1 MVNKKIVRPVVNS
14 SVFKLGNES
23 SFEYTEAYNNLRTNI
38 MFALAANDNGKKA
51 VVVSSACPSECK
63 STLSSNL
70 AISLAKLQ
78 HKVLIID
85 ADLRRPTL
93 HRIFGFKPDCGL
105 SDILL
110 NQSADNAI
118 VGIPGLNLDFL
129 PAGTIPPNPSELLS
143 SKKFAAFISELEK
156 IYDYIIIDTPPV
168 LAVSDALM
176 LSKVSAGVLLSCRYK
191 KTSHSDFSKAVEKLN
206 FAKFP
211 ILGAVIVGHE
221 DSLSSANKG
230 KYYSSNFDS

>member
-1 MVNKKIVRPVVNS
+1 MASKKIARPAVS
-14 SVFKLGNES
+14 SAVFKLSNES
-23 SFEYTEAYNNLRTNI
+23 PFDYLEAYNNLRTNV
-38 MFALAANDNGKKA
+38 MFSLAALDNEKKA

-78 HKVLIID
+78 HKVIIID

-93 HRIFGFKPDCGL
+93 HRIFGIKPDCGL

-110 NQSADNAI
+110 NKSAENAI

-143 SKKFAAFISELEK
+143 SKKFASFISELEK
-156 IYDYIIIDTPPV
+156 IYDYIIIDTPPI

-176 LSKVSAGVLLSCRYK
+176 LSNIAAGVLLSCRYK
-191 KTSHSDFSKAVEKLN
+191 RTSKGDFAKTVEKLK
-206 FAKFP
+206 FAQFP
-211 ILGAVIVGHE
+211 ILGTAIVGQE
-221 DSLSSANKG
+221 DQSTTRVG
-230 KYYSSNFDS
+230 GYYYSSNK